1 MKNILIT
8 GASGMLG
15 STLSIFLSKEFNVFA
30 TGNSSF
36 NFSFSHYKE
45 FDLLREDYNQ
55 LIEWSNP
62 DIIILSGAIT
72 NGNFCEENP
81 YDAFN
86 INGISVHKFLKAT
99 NNDVKIIY
107 ISSDAV
113 YPSKLH
119 LAKEIDSS
127 SPESVYGKSKELG
140 EFFLLNSER
149 EYTIIRTTIVG
160 TNLNK
165 SKSSFVEWIINSS
178 INNESI
184 KLFEDVIFN
193 PISIWDLAN
202 EIYFLIKN
210 NYISS
215 EVLNISGKTICTK
228 YEFGKTLLETLNIT
242 KNFIKKGSIKSLE
255 DRAKRCEDQTMD
267 VSLYEKKYN
276 RKLPSLDKTI
286 LNIKNHYYE

>member
-1 MKNILIT
+1 
-8 GASGMLG
+8 MLG
-15 STLSIFLSKEFNVFA
+15 ATLSIFLSKEFNVFA

-36 NFSFSHYKE
+36 NFNFSHYKE
-45 FDLLREDYNQ
+45 FNLLSEDYNE

-62 DIIILSGAIT
+62 DIVILSGAIT
-72 NGNFCEENP
+72 DGNYCEKNP
-81 YDAFN
+81 LLAFD
-86 INGISVHKFLKAT
+86 INGVSVKKFIDAT
-99 NNDVKIIY
+99 NKNVKFIY

-140 EFFLLNSER
+140 EFFLLNSKR
-149 EYTIIRTTIVG
+149 EYTVVRTTIVG

-184 KLFEDVIFN
+184 KLFEDVKFN
-193 PISIWDLAN
+193 PISIWDLAK
-202 EIYFLIKN
+202 EIHFLIKS

-215 EVLNISGKTICTK
+215 EILNISGKTICTK
-228 YEFGKTLLETLNIT
+228 YEFGKTLLESLNIT
-242 KNFIKKGSIKSLE
+242 KNFIKKGSINSFK
-255 DRAKRCEDQTMD
+255 DRAKRCEDQTID
-267 VSLYEKKYN
+267 VAFYEKKYN
-276 RKLPSLDKTI
+276 RKLPNLDKTI
-286 LNIKNHYYE
+286 LNIKNHYNE

>member
-1 MKNILIT
+1 LI
-8 GASGMLG
+8 A
-15 STLSIFLSKEFNVFA
+15 
-30 TGNSSF
+30 
-36 NFSFSHYKE
+36 
-45 FDLLREDYNQ
+45 FDV
-55 LIEWSNP
+55 
-62 DIIILSGAIT
+62 
-72 NGNFCEENP
+72 NGV
-81 YDAFN
+81 
-86 INGISVHKFLKAT
+86 SVKKFIDAT
-99 NNDVKIIY
+99 NKNVKFIY

-149 EYTIIRTTIVG
+149 EYTIVRTTIVG

-165 SKSSFVEWIINSS
+165 SKFSFVEWIINSS

-184 KLFEDVIFN
+184 KLFEDVKFN

-202 EIYFLIKN
+202 EINFLIRN

-228 YEFGKTLLETLNIT
+228 YEFGKTLLESLNIS
-242 KNFIKKGSIKSLE
+242 KNFIKKGSIKSFK
-255 DRAKRCEDQTMD
+255 DRAKRCEDQTLD
-267 VSLYEKKYN
+267 VSCYEKKYS
-276 RKLPSLDKTI
+276 RKLPNLDETI
-286 LNIKNHYYE
+286 LNIKNHYNE